1 MEHPSYGDFRAR
13 REATVWQ
20 RLNSI
25 LRVLL
30 VLALVLVIVSLFLP
44 QSKKL
49 TQSRSEIEKLQGLVT
64 EQKMLLA
71 RQMREV
77 NLLKTD
83 PSYLETIARDRLDLM
98 KEGETIFRLDQ
109 LPRRSGIRTPQ
120 ESAAPGAPLVI
131 APRFNAGIRP
141 RKPSPRDGRSAL

>member
-1 MEHPSYGDFRAR
+1 MDHPGYGDFRAR

-20 RLNSI
+20 RLNSV

-49 TQSRSEIEKLQGLVT
+49 TQSRAEIDRLQGQVT
-64 EQKMLLA
+64 EQKILLA
-71 RQMREV
+71 RQTREV

-83 PSYLETIARDRLDLM
+83 PTYLETMARDRLDLM
-98 KEGETIFRLDQ
+98 KEGETIFRLEQ
-109 LPRRSGIRTPQ
+109 L
-120 ESAAPGAPLVI
+120 SAPK
-131 APRFNAGIRP
+131 RN
-141 RKPSPRDGRSAL
+141 

>member
-1 MEHPSYGDFRAR
+1 MENPSYGDFRAR

-20 RLNSI
+20 RLNSV

-49 TQSRSEIEKLQGLVT
+49 TQSRTEIEKLQGMLND
-64 EQKMLLA
+64 QKNLLA
-71 RQMREV
+71 RQTREV

-98 KEGETIFRLDQ
+98 KEGEAIFRLEQ
-109 LPRRSGIRTPQ
+109 LPPAKR
-120 ESAAPGAPLVI
+120 
-131 APRFNAGIRP
+131 N
-141 RKPSPRDGRSAL
+141 

>member
-1 MEHPSYGDFRAR
+1 MDHPGYGDFRAR

-30 VLALVLVIVSLFLP
+30 ALALVLVIVSLFLP
-44 QSKKL
+44 QWKKL
-49 TQSRSEIEKLQGLVT
+49 TQSRAEIESLQGLVN
-64 EQKMLLA
+64 EQKTLLA

-83 PSYLETIARDRLDLM
+83 PSYLETMARDRLDLM
-98 KEGETIFRLDQ
+98 KEGETIFRLEQ
-109 LPRRSGIRTPQ
+109 LP
-120 ESAAPGAPLVI
+120 GAK
-131 APRFNAGIRP
+131 RN
-141 RKPSPRDGRSAL
+141 

>member
-1 MEHPSYGDFRAR
+1 VDHPGYGDFRAR

-49 TQSRSEIEKLQGLVT
+49 SQSRAEIDKLQAQVT
-64 EQKMLLA
+64 EQKTLLA
-71 RQMREV
+71 RQTREV

-83 PSYLETIARDRLDLM
+83 PIYLETMARDRLDLM
-98 KEGETIFRLDQ
+98 KEGETIFRLEQ
-109 LPRRSGIRTPQ
+109 AP
-120 ESAAPGAPLVI
+120 AAK
-131 APRFNAGIRP
+131 RN
-141 RKPSPRDGRSAL
+141 